1 MPRLDWTRRIGPPD
15 GGKYSRSGWAR
26 LSIEWG
32 AETARL
38 WERVGRVT
46 AQLGDG

>member
-15 GGKYSRSGWAR
+15 GGKYPCSGWAR

-32 AETARL
+32 VETARL
-38 WERVGRVT
+38 WERVWEGS
-46 AQLGDG
+46 